1 MKLGVVILNY
11 NTSNSV
17 VNLINKIQNYSDIDY
32 IVIVDNNSAKE
43 DSQLL
48 RKVISNKVEVIYSKE
63 NSGYA
68 SGNNI
73 GIRRLID
80 DKKVDVVVICNPDI
94 FFENEVI
101 KKIKETFKNNLD
113 YAILGSHRVDGKNKH
128 TQRQYWKLPTF
139 KSELK
144 ELSIIFDN
152 SKTENCYKFSDT
164 IEEVV
169 EVEVVPGCF
178 WAARADILKRVDYLD
193 EHTFLWYEENILA
206 KKIQRIGYK
215 KGVLTKTTIVHDHDL
230 ATTNNFNYQSAKIGA
245 TSRWYYISKYSDFAI
260 WKKLVLKIMICLNLL
275 CFRIYCY
282 LRRNKNGKSRS
293 KN

>member
-113 YAILGSHRVDGKNKH
+113 YAILGSHRVDGKNQH

-152 SKTENCYKFSDT
+152 SKIRNTPYFNQETYYQLQSILQNNRMPEFYNCN
-164 IEEVV
+164 
-169 EVEVVPGCF
+169 
-178 WAARADILKRVDYLD
+178 LLD
-193 EHTFLWYEENILA
+193 
-206 KKIQRIGYK
+206 
-215 KGVLTKTTIVHDHDL
+215 
-230 ATTNNFNYQSAKIGA
+230 
-245 TSRWYYISKYSDFAI
+245 ISKYTKKAYDVALFSNVYHYLSLNAKDYRDFLNKINSPEILALYTWI
-260 WKKLVLKIMICLNLL
+260 LNGEKKKEFLANGFDLYQIPGVLHQDDYIVKLS
-275 CFRIYCY
+275 
-282 LRRNKNGKSRS
+282 RRKQ
-293 KN
+293 